1 MARIESE
8 NGYRSRSWLQT
19 GLSIGSVIVLVSVA
33 WGVFSE
39 RVSNLRTTDIELR
52 SEIQSVKT
60 EGSKPTTDNTLQI
73 EVLKKSVANLEDSI
87 KRIES
92 KQLSIDSKLDA
103 ISATQALILL
113 KIETHIAKD
122 QGKP

>member
-19 GLSIGSVIVLVSVA
+19 GISVGTVVVLISVA
-33 WGVFSE
+33 WGIFSE

-103 ISATQALILL
+103 IAATQALILL
-113 KIETHIAKD
+113 KIETHMAKEA
-122 QGKP
+122 GKP